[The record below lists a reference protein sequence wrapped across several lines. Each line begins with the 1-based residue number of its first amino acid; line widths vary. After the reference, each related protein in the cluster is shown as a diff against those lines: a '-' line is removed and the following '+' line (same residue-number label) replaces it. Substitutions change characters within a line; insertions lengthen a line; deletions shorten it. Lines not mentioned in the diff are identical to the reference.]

1 MKKNLLAWEETLFRD
16 PDVFELSY
24 VPDQF
29 DYRDDQTEALAFAV
43 RPGLRGGKIL
53 DTVCRG
59 PPATGKTTSVKKIF
73 ELLDDTTELIYPVH
87 VNCKIDSTEYAVFS
101 RIYTALTKN
110 APPASGTSNKQILDL
125 LARHIRKTGVQ
136 PLICLDDANYLMY
149 DKQFTNVLYPLLR
162 MHEVFPEINLGLIVV
177 ISDPRIDINENLD
190 VRTRSTFHP
199 EIVYFPPYS
208 VREIAGILNARVK
221 AGLYPNVLSA
231 EHLDTIVET
240 CMKYGDVRMGLDL
253 IRRAVMS
260 AEKDARRSVEDSDV
274 EHAIAA
280 HLNLHK
286 LDVIGALSP
295 DELLVLKTA
304 ASLFSP
310 ETSPTTKEVIDAL
323 PATGPKSTRVSEIL
337 NLLEMLGLVDLEY
350 ATSGAGRRRYVHI
363 HGEKDEFLKLIAA
376 AESPGSKQ

>member
-1 MKKNLLAWEETLFRD
+1 MKTNLLAWEETLFRD

-73 ELLDDTTELIYPVH
+73 ELLEDTTELVRPVH

-101 RIYTALTKN
+101 RIYTTLTKRS
-110 APPASGTSNKQILDL
+110 APASGTSNKQLLDL
-125 LARHIRKTGVQ
+125 LAQHIRTSGIQ

-149 DKQFTNVLYPLLR
+149 EKQFTNVLYPLLR

-177 ISDPRIDINENLD
+177 ISDPRIDINEHLD
-190 VRTRSTFHP
+190 VRTRSAFHP

-208 VREIAGILNARVK
+208 AREIAGILNARVK

-231 EHLDTIVET
+231 GQLDTIVET

-260 AEKDARRSVEDSDV
+260 AEKDARRSVGDSDV
-274 EHAIAA
+274 EQAIAA

-286 LDVIGALSP
+286 LDVIDALSP
-295 DELLVLKTA
+295 EELLVLKTV
-304 ASLFSP
+304 ASLFTE
-310 ETSPTTKEVIDAL
+310 ETSPTTREVLNAL
-323 PATGPKSTRVSEIL
+323 PAEGPKSTRASEIL
-337 NLLEMLGLVDLEY
+337 NLLEVLGLVDLEY

-363 HGEKDEFLKLIAA
+363 HGEKAEFLKLIAE
-376 AESPGSKQ
+376 AEARLPNR